1 MKTETRIPN
10 SHGCL
15 AEQQTQCRGL
25 ACVPS
30 GTLRKTPRGSV
41 VIFSR
46 FMEEETRALR
56 SENHPLK
63 VTQGPG
69 ARTWIQIGLCQ
80 VQTLQSSDLIHIMSR
95 K

>member
-1 MKTETRIPN
+1 M
-10 SHGCL
+10 
-15 AEQQTQCRGL
+15 
-25 ACVPS
+25 
-30 GTLRKTPRGSV
+30 
-41 VIFSR
+41 IFSR